1 MVGLTLHA
9 ADYCT
14 IVFVDDNTWRF
25 HNCISKKI
33 LPANIT
39 YILILP
45 YFLGVLT
52 AIYTIFK
59 YYTLLN

>member
-1 MVGLTLHA
+1 MHLIIALFYLWMLIHGDFIT
-9 ADYCT
+9 
-14 IVFVDDNTWRF
+14 VFQ
-25 HNCISKKI
+25 KKI

-45 YFLGVLT
+45 YLLGVLT